1 MPRLKK
7 EVNPKSKPYGDEL
20 KLKTSGVVSNPSE
33 SINGTF
39 EVGGEPIYLAS
50 KEFPITT
57 MEAIAPIV
65 ACGIHYRNDEVRKI
79 YEANGGIKTDG
90 SGGFDLCVTEDIH
103 LTHKMKYFMIDF
115 GVILSPPRD
124 LALQFLLIPRSSTF
138 KNYNIIQANSV
149 GLIDRDYCGKD
160 DYIKM
165 AAFFLPSRNAPQTG
179 YIIPKGTRVA
189 QILLIPQ
196 YKPVFQE
203 FTPSDKS
210 RDGFGSTGK

>member
-1 MPRLKK
+1 MPRSKK
-7 EVNPKSKPYGDEL
+7 EVHPKSKTHNDEL
-20 KLKTSGVVSNPSE
+20 DSVTSGVVSSPGE
-33 SINGTF
+33 ATNGTF
-39 EVGGEPIYLAS
+39 EVGGEPVYLAS
-50 KEFPITT
+50 KDYTISV
-57 MEAIAPIV
+57 MEAIAPEV

-138 KNYNIIQANSV
+138 KNYNILQANSI

-165 AAFFLPSRNAPQTG
+165 AAFFLPSRNAPQTS

-210 RDGFGSTGK
+210 RNGFGSTGK